1 MNHKL
6 RSALRAY
13 VATRRAL
20 GFKFHQQDARL
31 TNFLRFMEE
40 RGATVITNKL
50 ALEWAMQPTDRR
62 ATWALRLTD
71 VRGFARHMCSVDA
84 KTEVLPV
91 GMVPGP
97 SRAKPYLYTETEIV
111 KLLAAA
117 LELPP
122 TDGLRRWTYYSLF
135 GLLAVTGL
143 RIGEALRLSCEDV
156 NLKEGILNVCGTKF
170 GKSRLVPVHPS
181 TRSIL
186 MRYAKRR
193 DEHLSPPRSP
203 YFFVAERGGRLLPQ
217 YVYRVFWRLSRQTGL
232 RGLKAHTGP
241 RLHDFRHRFAVE
253 TLLVWYRSG
262 QNVELLLPVLS
273 TYLGHTCV
281 RDTYWYLSACPE
293 LMEHAALRLEKRW
306 GVTS

>member
-1 MNHKL
+1 MNNKL

-13 VATRRAL
+13 VTMRRAL
-20 GFKFHQQDARL
+20 GFKFCHQEQRL
-31 TNFLRFMEE
+31 TSFLSFMEE
-40 RGATVITNKL
+40 RGATIITNKL

-62 ATWALRLTD
+62 PTWALRLTD
-71 VRGFARHMCSVDA
+71 VRGFARHVCSVDA
-84 KTEVLPV
+84 RTEVLPV

-97 SRAKPYLYTETEIV
+97 SRAKPYIYTEAEIV

-122 TDGLRRWTYYSLF
+122 TDGLRRWTYYCLL

-143 RIGEALRLSCEDV
+143 RIGEALRLSRDDV
-156 NLKEGILNVCGTKF
+156 NLKEGILNVCGSKF

-181 TRSIL
+181 TRCIL
-186 MRYAKRR
+186 GRYAKRR
-193 DEHLSPPRSP
+193 DAHLSPPRSP

-232 RGLKAHTGP
+232 RAPKAHTGP

-262 QNVELLLPVLS
+262 QSVELLLPVLS

-293 LMEHAALRLEKRW
+293 LMQHAARRLEKRW